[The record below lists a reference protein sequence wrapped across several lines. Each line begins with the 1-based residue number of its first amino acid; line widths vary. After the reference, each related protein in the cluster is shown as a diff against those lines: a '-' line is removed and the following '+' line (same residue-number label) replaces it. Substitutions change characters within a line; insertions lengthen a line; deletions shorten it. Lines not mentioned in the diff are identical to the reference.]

1 MECELTSPTVRE
13 QLMSGTLAHLS
24 SGTASDTSVRAL
36 AAASGRSTMCVYS
49 KFGSRSALL
58 TAVFDDAAEQCL
70 AALEPSGDQ
79 ESMMDLYAQWAADHP
94 GLYQM
99 LFEHDLASLGVETS
113 HRTTLIE
120 QVLAQFSLHTKCG
133 SPADAQRL
141 WSTTHGAIVLARHTE
156 NLTTRQ

>member
-13 QLMSGTLAHLS
+13 QLMSGTLAYLS

-36 AAASGRSTMCVYS
+36 AAASG
-49 KFGSRSALL
+49 SALL

-79 ESMMDLYAQWAADHP
+79 ESMMDRYSQWAADHP